1 MTQSVLTGN
10 TRPASEIK
18 IQAFGLDEHL
28 DFEIGAYGT
37 DADTRADLVAIAR
50 QRAEHARGHPYAA
63 ADTIL
68 IGDTPND
75 VAAALDSG
83 ARIIAVATGKNTV
96 AELKEAG
103 ARTVLPD
110 LTNTPSL
117 LAAIFGTHA

>member
-50 QRAEHARGHPYAA
+50 QRAEHARSHPYTA
-63 ADTIL
+63 ADTVL

-75 VAAALDSG
+75 VAAALDGG

-103 ARTVLPD
+103 AGTVLPD

-117 LAAIFGTHA
+117 IAAIFGTHE